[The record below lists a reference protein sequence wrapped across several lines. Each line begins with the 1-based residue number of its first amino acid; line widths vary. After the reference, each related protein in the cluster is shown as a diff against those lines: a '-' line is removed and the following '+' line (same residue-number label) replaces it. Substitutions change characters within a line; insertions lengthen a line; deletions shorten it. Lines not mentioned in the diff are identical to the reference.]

1 MVILQ
6 EVTKVP
12 TPAPT
17 PEPSSKE
24 PPSPVRTPD
33 LSEHLSTALSPK
45 ENHQV
50 SASSG
55 PTGIFMNKPNDSTS
69 ICKSVSTVVHTSVLP
84 LSQVQIEILWVLR
97 LPHRSHLPPGWP
109 HPLLLQ
115 PIRAQIQP
123 ASRIT
128 HGEEQSS
135 PWRRKYSTARGRNSR
150 QHQCTSKYCCFILL
164 YS

>member
-1 MVILQ
+1 MNFNTINVVILQ

-45 ENHQV
+45 ENHQA

-55 PTGIFMNKPNDSTS
+55 LTVIFMNKPNYSPS

-84 LSQVQIEILWVLR
+84 LFQVQI
-97 LPHRSHLPPGWP
+97 
-109 HPLLLQ
+109 
-115 PIRAQIQP
+115 
-123 ASRIT
+123 
-128 HGEEQSS
+128 
-135 PWRRKYSTARGRNSR
+135 
-150 QHQCTSKYCCFILL
+150 
-164 YS
+164 